1 MTVHTTSDV
10 RDTSVEARSSEP
22 SRETTLIPRQAREPA
37 AETVDDPPSAR
48 EPSADSSAEELLR
61 ALKGLEPD
69 DPLGERLRERV
80 MQHYRPVLHR
90 IARHYSGRGE
100 PEEDLRQTAHV
111 GLAKAI
117 RGYVPERGKAF
128 ISYLLPTVTGE
139 IKRHFRDHT
148 WAVHIPREIQ
158 SRRPRMNQVRQEL
171 EQQLARSPSIHEIA
185 QSMELSDKEVER
197 ILLASEAYNTFSF
210 GSYNEDSPSPMEER
224 IGSEDHDL
232 HMVVD
237 RESLRTACALLAPRE
252 RLILKRRF
260 FDEWTQGQIAEEVGC
275 SQMHVSRL
283 LVSTLRTLRTEM
295 VALS

>member
-10 RDTSVEARSSEP
+10 RGTAAETRPSEP
-22 SRETTLIPRQAREPA
+22 SRESTLVPRQSREPA
-37 AETVDDPPSAR
+37 AEIVDDPPPVR
-48 EPSADSSAEELLR
+48 EPSADASAEELLR
-61 ALKGLEPD
+61 ALKRVGAH
-69 DPLGERLRERV
+69 DPLGERLRERIV
-80 MQHYRPVLHR
+80 QHYRPVLHR

-158 SRRPRMNQVRQEL
+158 SRRPRMNRIRQEL
-171 EQQLARSPSIHEIA
+171 EQQLSRTPSIHEIA
-185 QSMELSDKEVER
+185 EAMELSDKEVER

-210 GSYNEDSPSPMEER
+210 GSYDQDSPSPMEER

-232 HMVVD
+232 HMVVE
-237 RESLRTACALLAPRE
+237 RESLRTACALLSPRE
-252 RLILKRRF
+252 RLILKLRF

-283 LVSTLRTLRTEM
+283 LASTLRALRAEM